1 MYEVKISPEA
11 LDDLVRLQISEPKY
25 YEKAKKLI
33 DELSEHPRS
42 GTGHPERLKGYDGEV
57 YSRTISKK
65 HRLIYEITETITLVY
80 IVSSYGHYG
89 DK

>member
-42 GTGHPERLKGYDGEV
+42 GTGYPERLKGQMFY
-57 YSRTISKK
+57 
-65 HRLIYEITETITLVY
+65 L
-80 IVSSYGHYG
+80 
-89 DK
+89 